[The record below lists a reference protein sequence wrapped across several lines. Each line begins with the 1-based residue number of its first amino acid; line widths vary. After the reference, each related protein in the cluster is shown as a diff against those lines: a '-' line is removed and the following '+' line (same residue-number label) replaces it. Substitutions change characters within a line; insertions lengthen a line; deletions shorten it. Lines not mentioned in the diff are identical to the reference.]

1 MNCWDLLIYIDRS
14 SSSTKNDERIA
25 ADKAKSEAAA
35 IKAEEE
41 EVVKGRVKAIRKV
54 LYRALKM

>member
-1 MNCWDLLIYIDRS
+1 MNGWDLFIHIDRS

-41 EVVKGRVKAIRKV
+41 EVVKGPVKAIRKV
-54 LYRALKM
+54 LRHALNM